1 MSSGSQVNVPDRF
14 GERKIQDPF
23 AKYDNYDP
31 TTMKKEDSKV
41 GGSNINSVMSSQ
53 GAQPA
58 FVANTQSEDKR
69 PTFDSVFNLFVINI
83 IENSNI
89 RELKIASENGRI
101 G

>member
-53 GAQPA
+53 GA
-58 FVANTQSEDKR
+58 
-69 PTFDSVFNLFVINI
+69 
-83 IENSNI
+83 
-89 RELKIASENGRI
+89 
-101 G
+101 